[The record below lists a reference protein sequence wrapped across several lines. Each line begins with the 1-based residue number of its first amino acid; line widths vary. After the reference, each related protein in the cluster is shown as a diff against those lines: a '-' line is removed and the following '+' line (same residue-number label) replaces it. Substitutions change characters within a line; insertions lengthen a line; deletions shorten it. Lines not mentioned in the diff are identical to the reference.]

1 MTYRRLFLLWA
12 SIVFALPGVAAD
24 PRAGLNLLLV
34 TIDTVRADHL
44 GCYGRSNAQTASID
58 GLASSGVV
66 FTRAFS
72 HVPLTLPAHANILVG
87 KTPPAHGVHDN
98 GRFAV
103 PEECLTLAEHLKAS
117 GYATGAF
124 IGGYPLHSR
133 FGLAQGFDVYDDRL
147 SSMPGISREF
157 AERRA
162 SDVADAAL
170 KWLKGRS
177 SPWFAWVHLYDPH
190 DPYAPPE
197 PFLSRFKDAPYD
209 GEVAYVDETVGRLLA
224 FLRGAGL
231 TENTVL
237 VLVGD
242 HGESLGQH
250 GETTHGALAYN
261 STLWIPLIVKM
272 PGWRPARVDQVV
284 THVDIFPTICEALS
298 LRQPAGL
305 EGRTLIPAMRGQKL
319 RPAPV
324 YFECLSPYYGR
335 GWAPI
340 RGLIKD
346 QMKFIESPI
355 PELYDLGKDFDETAN
370 LAGTRSLAQFRE
382 PLSRILEAEAARK
395 PESEIKIDTAAI
407 DKLRSLGYVAGPA
420 ARKKEKFGPEDDVK
434 ILLPYYEKSMAAL
447 VMNHEGRVSEAIE
460 QLKQLIS
467 SRPDMDAAYV
477 NLALVYEA
485 AGRTAEA
492 RRMFLDGLE
501 ALPES
506 YDLLTHAI
514 RFLVVAGDF
523 AGAVGLADAHPLPQ
537 MESDL
542 KIWIDLGICYRNLAE
557 YDKAKACYETAIS
570 IDPTYPVPYNN
581 MGTLLLSMPRE
592 RADPS
597 ALGQAVGY
605 FKKAL
610 ELDPG
615 YAAGYYG
622 LGQAYYGMGEY
633 DRSIAAMEKA
643 EGLDHELKDALFYRG
658 MALYR
663 TKRYLEAAPVL
674 EAYLENAPRTLA
686 GPDRKRLEEIIS
698 FCRARK

>member
-1 MTYRRLFLLWA
+1 MIFRCLFLLWA
-12 SIVFALPGVAAD
+12 ITVFALPGVAAD
-24 PRAGLNLLLV
+24 PRADLNLLLI
-34 TIDTVRADHL
+34 TIDTIRADHL
-44 GCYGRSNAQTASID
+44 GCYGRSKAQTASID

-87 KTPPAHGVHDN
+87 TTPPAHGVHDN

-103 PEECLTLAEHLKAS
+103 PEECRTLAEHLKGS

-170 KWLKGRS
+170 GWLKGRR

-197 PFLSRFKDAPYD
+197 PFASRFKDAPYD
-209 GEVAYVDETVGRLLA
+209 GEIAYVDETVGRLLA

-250 GETTHGALAYN
+250 SETTHGALAYN

-272 PGWRPARVDQVV
+272 PGWRPAQVDQVV

-298 LRQPAGL
+298 LRKPAGL
-305 EGRTLIPAMRGQKL
+305 EGRTLIPAMRGHKL
-319 RPAPV
+319 RPTPV

-370 LAGTRSLAQFRE
+370 LAGTRSLEEFRK
-382 PLSRILEAEAARK
+382 PLSRIVEAGAARNLK
-395 PESEIKIDTAAI
+395 SEIKTDTAATEI
-407 DKLRSLGYVAGPA
+407 LRSLGYVAGPS

-434 ILLPYYEKSMAAL
+434 ILLPYWEKSMAAL
-447 VMNHEGRVSEAIE
+447 VMSHEGRVSEAIG

-514 RFLVVAGDF
+514 RFLVVGGDF
-523 AGAVGLADAHPLPQ
+523 AGAVDLADAHPLPQ

-557 YDKAKACYETAIS
+557 YDKAKACYETAMS
-570 IDPTYPVPYNN
+570 IDPKYPVPYNN
-581 MGTLLLSMPRE
+581 MGTLLLSMHRE
-592 RADPS
+592 KADPS

-605 FKKAL
+605 FEKAL

-622 LGQAYYGMGEY
+622 LGQAYYGMGDY

-643 EGLDHELKDALFYRG
+643 AGLDHELKDALYYQG

-674 EAYLENAPRTLA
+674 EAYLENAPRTLTE
-686 GPDRKRLEEIIS
+686 PDRKRLEEIIS
-698 FCRARK
+698 VCRARK